1 IKQEDLLNSS
11 KIYSY
16 MLNKLELLKIDLM
29 AHGMGVSERAKQDLT
44 QDGKIPL
51 SLFEYATTSGIPLR
65 IQDSDI
71 YVNSPFAEDFC
82 KGANWQL
89 DSRDREFF
97 IVKGGEEQRVE
108 PVSLPSYFNT
118 RWSQFA
124 MSHTD
129 RVRISPIAGCSFS
142 CEFCDL
148 SRTPEYQ
155 KKSVEN
161 LIESVRVALNDPVLP
176 ARHVLISGGNP
187 KPQDE
192 SYMDEVYERVT
203 KAFDVPVDIMMVT
216 RRDVSYVDKLYS
228 WGVNELSVNL
238 ELFNPQIADRMIVGK
253 NKIGREG
260 YFRFLERA
268 VEVYG
273 RNKVRSILLVGLE
286 PLEDTLRGV
295 EALAQR
301 GVSPVLSPF
310 RPSPKTPL
318 AHLSPPTAQQLAEV
332 YEKSREIA
340 EKHKVKLGPS
350 CIPCHHN
357 TLTFPD
363 GSDFYKYS

>member
-1 IKQEDLLNSS
+1 
-11 KIYSY
+11 
-16 MLNKLELLKIDLM
+16 MLSKLELLKIDLM
-29 AHGMGVSERAKQDLT
+29 THGMGVSERAKQNLT

-51 SLFEYATTSGIPLR
+51 SLFEYATTSGIPIK
-65 IQDSDI
+65 IQGSDI
-71 YVNSPFAEDFC
+71 YVNSPFAEEFC
-82 KGANWQL
+82 QDANWQL
-89 DSRDREFF
+89 DSRDGEFF
-97 IVKGGEEQRVE
+97 IARDGEEQRVE
-108 PVSLPSYFNT
+108 PIPLPSYFDQKNP
-118 RWSQFA
+118 RGQEWGWFA

-129 RVRISPIAGCSFS
+129 RVRISPIAGCSFA
-142 CEFCDL
+142 CQFCDL
-148 SRTPEYQ
+148 SRTYEYQ
-155 KKSVEN
+155 KKSVDD
-161 LIESVRVALNDPVLP
+161 LIESVQVALSDPVLP

-192 SYMDEVYERVT
+192 SYMDEVYEGVT
-203 KAFDVPVDIMMVT
+203 NAFDVPVDIMMVP
-216 RRDVSYVDKLYS
+216 RRDVGYVDKLYS

-238 ELFNPQIADRMIVGK
+238 ELFNPQIADRMVVGK

-318 AHLSPPTAQQLAEV
+318 AHLSPPTTQQLAEV
-332 YEKSREIA
+332 YERSREIT
-340 EKHKVKLGPS
+340 EKHGIKLGPS

-363 GSDFYKYS
+363 GSDFYKYT